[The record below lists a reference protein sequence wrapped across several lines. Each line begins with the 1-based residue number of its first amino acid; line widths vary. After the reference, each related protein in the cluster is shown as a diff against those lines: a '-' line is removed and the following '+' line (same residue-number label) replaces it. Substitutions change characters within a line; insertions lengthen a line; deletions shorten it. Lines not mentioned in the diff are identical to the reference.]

1 MTVVPSHN
9 FYEDK
14 VKLIWRKIHKNH
26 VENTNTSSMIN
37 TDLQET
43 IQIRF
48 IQIDCGTVLT
58 QKKSQEIQYKY
69 LMISLK
75 KFQIKVPKN

>member
-1 MTVVPSHN
+1 
-9 FYEDK
+9 
-14 VKLIWRKIHKNH
+14 
-26 VENTNTSSMIN
+26 MIN